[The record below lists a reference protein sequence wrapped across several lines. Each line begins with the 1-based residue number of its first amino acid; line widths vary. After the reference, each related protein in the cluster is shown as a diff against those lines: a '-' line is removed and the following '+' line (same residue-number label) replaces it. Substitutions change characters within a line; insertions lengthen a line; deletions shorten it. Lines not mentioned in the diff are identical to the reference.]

1 MRYSPVCSALK
12 RANVIVVAL
21 VNAAVPALWVAPP
34 AYAVSEAE
42 SVVGRWR
49 FTVPLDSAEITA
61 LDDREAS
68 ALVGRIFT
76 IAKDRVAFGRRD
88 CGAPRLAVMLIEP
101 TLYLREQAH
110 ASSENLHLP
119 NPVAVV
125 DLGCT
130 VAFIKSQDK
139 LTIFWK
145 GWFFDAVRVRR

>member
-1 MRYSPVCSALK
+1 MASSQRDASKLSQSDSTTSSASI
-12 RANVIVVAL
+12 NFS
-21 VNAAVPALWVAPP
+21 
-34 AYAVSEAE
+34 AY
-42 SVVGRWR
+42 
-49 FTVPLDSAEITA
+49 
-61 LDDREAS
+61 
-68 ALVGRIFT
+68 IFT
-76 IAKDRVAFGRRD
+76 IAKDRVTFGRRN
-88 CGAPRLAVMLIEP
+88 CGAPRLEVMLVEP

>member
-1 MRYSPVCSALK
+1 MRYSPVCGALK
-12 RANVIVVAL
+12 RAILIVAAII
-21 VNAAVPALWVAPP
+21 NAAVPALWVAPP
-34 AYAVSEAE
+34 AYAASEAE
-42 SVVGRWR
+42 SVLGRWR

-61 LDDREAS
+61 LDDREAG

-76 IAKDRVAFGRRD
+76 ITKDRVAFGRRD
-88 CGAPRLAVMLIEP
+88 CGAPTLDVMLVEP

-119 NPVAVV
+119 NPVKVV

-130 VAFIKSQDK
+130 VAFIKSHNK

>member
-1 MRYSPVCSALK
+1 MRYSPVY
-12 RANVIVVAL
+12 RASKHVLVIVVAI
-21 VNAAVPALWVAPP
+21 VHAAVPALWLATP
-34 AYAVSEAE
+34 AYAASEAD
-42 SVVGRWR
+42 SVLGRWR

-61 LDDREAS
+61 LDDGEAA

-76 IAKDRVAFGRRD
+76 ITKDRVAFGRRD
-88 CGAPRLAVMLIEP
+88 CGAPSLDVMLVEP

-110 ASSENLHLP
+110 ASSENLKLP

-130 VAFIKSQDK
+130 VAFVKGPDK

>member
-1 MRYSPVCSALK
+1 VLTIAIATVGMIAVLSFPVH
-12 RANVIVVAL
+12 
-21 VNAAVPALWVAPP
+21 AATETDTVL
-34 AYAVSEAE
+34 
-42 SVVGRWR
+42 GRWR
-49 FTVPLDSAEITA
+49 FTIPSDSAEITA
-61 LDDREAS
+61 LDDREAA

-76 IAKDRVAFGRRD
+76 INKTRVAFGSRD
-88 CGAPRLAVMLIEP
+88 CGAPPLDVELVEP

-110 ASSENLHLP
+110 ASAENLRLP

-130 VAFIKSQDK
+130 IAFVKNRNK